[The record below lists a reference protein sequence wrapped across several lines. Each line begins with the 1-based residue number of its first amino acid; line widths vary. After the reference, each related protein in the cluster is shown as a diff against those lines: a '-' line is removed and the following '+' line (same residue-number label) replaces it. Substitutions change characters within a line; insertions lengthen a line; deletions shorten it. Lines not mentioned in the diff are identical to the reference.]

1 MFIHFLKIQKKKKTT
16 TKTVYRKSLLQSK
29 SILLITTLNQGQIEK
44 RTPLSI
50 ESLKVL
56 IKVANFFI

>member
-1 MFIHFLKIQKKKKTT
+1 MSIHFLKIQKKKTT

>member
-1 MFIHFLKIQKKKKTT
+1 MFIHFLKIQKKKTT